1 MTQERNQSKQ
11 CSSCPLRMLAG
22 DSLRVRCVTLDGI
35 PGAARQHGDRRC
47 LGHSTDLA
55 SKDKGESSML
65 KTQRSP
71 EDMYGEAL
79 QDPHPMAVS

>member
-1 MTQERNQSKQ
+1 
-11 CSSCPLRMLAG
+11 
-22 DSLRVRCVTLDGI
+22 
-35 PGAARQHGDRRC
+35 